1 VYANI
6 LAFLF
11 GILGI
16 EHAQKAFRFMWGV
29 GVNDPFPVR
38 NLYPV
43 VQAGDPD
50 WKPYYTVNLLNLPNH
65 YHNGGI
71 WPFVGAMWAQYIHK
85 LGFQELAI
93 AELAKV
99 ARLNELGIARSWE
112 FNEWAHG
119 QTGRPMGKSY
129 QAWSCSEFIKS
140 CYLLKI

>member
-1 VYANI
+1 EVLWYRANVSFGRMMEMLGEWRMAGDYLRWSSSIKRSILRKFWPSIRAKENLEYTFADNQASLGDTHYLLAQTTPFAFDWRCDVYANI

-50 WKPYYTVNLLNLPNH
+50 WKP
-65 YHNGGI
+65 
-71 WPFVGAMWAQYIHK
+71 
-85 LGFQELAI
+85 
-93 AELAKV
+93 
-99 ARLNELGIARSWE
+99 
-112 FNEWAHG
+112 
-119 QTGRPMGKSY
+119 
-129 QAWSCSEFIKS
+129 
-140 CYLLKI
+140 